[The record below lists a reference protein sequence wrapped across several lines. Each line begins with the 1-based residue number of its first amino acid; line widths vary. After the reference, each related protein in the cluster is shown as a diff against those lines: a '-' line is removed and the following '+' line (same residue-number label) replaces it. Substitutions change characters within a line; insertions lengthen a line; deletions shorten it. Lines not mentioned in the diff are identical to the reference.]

1 MIREKYSDLVFACK
15 CLAAFLKTHVVI
27 REYREYGWV
36 SIVFETDSFG
46 GCYTNLHYDLGT
58 GNLRK
63 NFGMKDEF
71 DIDCLSTLYEVV
83 KEDLEHMLKVRDFD
97 GLADFINSQYD

>member
-15 CLAAFLKTHVVI
+15 CLAAFLKTNVEVK
-27 REYREYGWV
+27 EYSEYGWV
-36 SIVFETDSFG
+36 AIMFYTDKFG

-63 NFGMKDEF
+63 NYGMESEL

-83 KEDLEHMLKVRDFD
+83 KEDLDHELKVRDFD
-97 GLADFINSQYD
+97 ALSDFINAEYD